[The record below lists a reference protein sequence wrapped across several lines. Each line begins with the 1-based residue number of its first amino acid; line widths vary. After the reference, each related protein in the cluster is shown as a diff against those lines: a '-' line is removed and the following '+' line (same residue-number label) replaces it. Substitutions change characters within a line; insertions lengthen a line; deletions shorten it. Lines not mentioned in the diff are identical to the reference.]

1 MHPEQTR
8 EPQYQV
14 QVVLRESKGL
24 SSLGLTTN
32 QVWHDDPRRLLFILA
47 RYKFVS
53 KMLSGKAHVLEVGC
67 GDAFGT
73 RIVLQEVGA
82 ICAIDFDPVFVQDV
96 NRRMEPRWKFD
107 CRTHD
112 ILSGPVEGGFEA
124 AYSLDVVEH
133 IARTDEDRF
142 MSNITHSLCENGV
155 LILGTPSIQSQP
167 YASQA
172 SKEGHVNCK
181 DHKQLKELMLRHFHN
196 AFIFSM
202 NDEVV
207 HTGFYPLAHYLFA
220 IGVRPRSTR
229 L

>member
-1 MHPEQTR
+1 
-8 EPQYQV
+8 V
-14 QVVLRESKGL
+14 QVALREAKGL
-24 SSLGLTTN
+24 TSLGLTTN

-53 KMLSGKAHVLEVGC
+53 KMLSGKRQVLEVGC

-82 ICAIDFDPVFVQDV
+82 ICAIDFDPVFVMDV
-96 NRRMEPRWKFD
+96 NQRMEERWKFD

-112 ILSGPVEGGFEA
+112 ILSGPVDGPFDA
-124 AYSLDVVEH
+124 AYTLDVIEH
-133 IARTDEDRF
+133 IARVDEERF
-142 MSNITHSLCENGV
+142 LSNITRSLGENGI
-155 LILGTPSIQSQP
+155 LIVGTPSLQSQP

-172 SKEGHVNCK
+172 SKEGHINCK
-181 DHKQLKELMLRHFHN
+181 DHKELKGLMLRHFHN
-196 AFIFSM
+196 TFIFSM

-220 IGVRPRSTR
+220 IGVGPRSDR
-229 L
+229 V